1 MGQAR
6 ELIMTNLWQRL
17 TQHDGNGWWNLPHT
31 SSNELNPDF
40 EGPIGGAWFGN
51 MWRTL
56 THGGVSH
63 AGVAFYWV
71 IGFALAVVTLLEVW
85 LFTVEGLGGW
95 YIPIL
100 LALSVAKFIG
110 VVAYFMHLRFDH
122 RMFTYFFVSAMIIG
136 ILIFTLLLL
145 LAEYGHQPALF

>member
-1 MGQAR
+1 MA
-6 ELIMTNLWQRL
+6 NLWHKL
-17 TQHDGNGWWNLPHT
+17 TQHRGNGWWNLPHT
-31 SSNELNPDF
+31 ASNDPNPPY

-63 AGVAFYWV
+63 AGPGFYWLV
-71 IGFALAVVTLLEVW
+71 GFALAVITLLEVW
-85 LFTVEGLGGW
+85 LFTLEGLGGW

-100 LALSVAKFIG
+100 LILSVGKFVG
-110 VVAYFMHLRFDH
+110 VVAYFMHLRFDN

-136 ILIFTLLLL
+136 ILIFTLILF
-145 LAEYGHQPALF
+145 LAEYAHQPVLF